1 MSAEISSTLDRMN
14 ARVRTLPLRSSYLPI
29 VWRERGVPV
38 EGQAVSMQ
46 LSLNPAP
53 THLVQRVHGRCMADE
68 DLQER
73 QRVSESKRLGTFTL
87 TDLRSNSGSLEMI
100 VGHLST
106 PSACP
111 FAPFFFHAGTFLT
124 STFS

>member
-1 MSAEISSTLDRMN
+1 M
-14 ARVRTLPLRSSYLPI
+14 RTLPLRSSCPLI
-29 VWRERGVPV
+29 EWIGQDGPV
-38 EGQAVSMQ
+38 ENRILSMQ
-46 LSLNPAP
+46 LSPNAAP

-68 DLQER
+68 HLQER

-100 VGHLST
+100 VGHLSS

-111 FAPFFFHAGTFLT
+111 FAPFFFHAGTSLT